1 MLELFIDADVAI
13 EGFETLK
20 HRKVQPLFG
29 NALDDSSELDALA
42 NFIKG
47 VAKNEFVNVYIKSA
61 WTEHQIYS
69 KAFLESEYVRALSPY
84 CERIT
89 LVDDSDED
97 SIVWV
102 NDEGECFNWV
112 NAILYC
118 QNSDI
123 RYIVII
129 SKFDDEF
136 YRICGDSN
144 ECKSFIDIESFLH

>member
-13 EGFETLK
+13 
-20 HRKVQPLFG
+20 
-29 NALDDSSELDALA
+29 
-42 NFIKG
+42 
-47 VAKNEFVNVYIKSA
+47 
-61 WTEHQIYS
+61 
-69 KAFLESEYVRALSPY
+69 
-84 CERIT
+84 
-89 LVDDSDED
+89 ED

-123 RYIVII
+123 KYIVIM